1 MKKLFYAFMA
11 SGLIFASCSKTEV
24 VSPGTTNTPGASNL
38 GDLVIPSN
46 FNWSSSQK
54 GGLTVT
60 MNPDVPGFAAN
71 GQELWIVDDANN
83 NILDRAIINNNQ
95 AEFYYTIPQEKGSYK
110 LFLPAT
116 KDEMV
121 LSGSGN
127 VSFSVLTDIMGDSIA
142 LMARASNS
150 SGKKASGKTAGV
162 NLLVNGDMEVNDFGT
177 YSGGNSITNTG
188 RWFNYY
194 YNNRH
199 EWKNI
204 SGNRVYKAK
213 HNNGADVLQSVP
225 VTPGDLYTMSA
236 VTGGTFCYY
245 VYFKDANGGL
255 ISYVGYNPTNNIIN
269 ETGVVPANAAFAL
282 IYLHGAKNKWIDDV
296 VFSTESSVVDTDG
309 DGEPDDTDDYPN
321 DPARA
326 FTSYFPT
333 AGYQTLS
340 FEDLW
345 PAQGDFDMNDMVL
358 NTNVVYTS
366 DANNNRV
373 DATFTVVVEAVGAG
387 FSNGLA
393 IVFTDASKQP
403 IGSDIIGSVSGEAS
417 ADPDVENG
425 VIVFNNVYNAQTDY
439 YQNNGVGPSLPA
451 QTFTFTVNF
460 NSNAGSQAIIP
471 DIYIFRSND
480 RGLEIHLDGFLGTT
494 EANSAYYN
502 TVDDINGTY
511 STSTGL
517 PWALEVITP
526 NKSYKHPLEFID
538 ILLAYP
544 GFQGWAESE
553 GSSNQ
558 NWLDNPVVGNI
569 YGL

>member
-1 MKKLFYAFMA
+1 MKKILYAIMA
-11 SGLIFASCSKTEV
+11 FGIILASCSKTEV
-24 VSPGTTNTPGASNL
+24 VNPTNPTGATNL

-54 GGLTVT
+54 GGITVT
-60 MNPDVPGFAAN
+60 LNPDVPGFASE
-71 GQELWIVDDANN
+71 GQELWIVDNSN
-83 NILDRAIINNNQ
+83 NILDRSIISNDQ
-95 AEFYYTIPQEKGSYK
+95 AEFYYTIPQEKGSYR

-116 KDEMV
+116 KDEMP
-121 LSGSGN
+121 LTSSGN
-127 VSFSVLTDIMGDSIA
+127 ITFDVLTDILGDSIA
-142 LMARASNS
+142 LMNRASNS
-150 SGKKASGKTAGV
+150 GTNKKASKTAGV
-162 NLLVNGDMEVNDFGT
+162 NLLVNGDMEINDFGL
-177 YSGGNSITNTG
+177 YSGSNSHTHLG
-188 RWFNYY
+188 KWFNLYS
-194 YNNRH
+194 NSRH

-204 SGNRVYKAK
+204 SGNRVYYAK
-213 HNNGADVLQSVP
+213 SNNGADVIQSVP

-245 VYFKDANGGL
+245 VYFKDVNNNL

-269 ETGVVPANAAFAL
+269 ETGVVPANAAYAL
-282 IYLHGAKNKWIDDV
+282 IYLHGSKTKWIDDV
-296 VFSTESSVVDTDG
+296 VFSTDPSVVDSDN

-373 DATFTVVVEAVGAG
+373 DATFTVDVEAVGAG

-393 IVFTDASKQP
+393 IVFTDANKQP
-403 IGSDIIGSVSGEAS
+403 IAQNIISGVSGYAS
-417 ADPDVENG
+417 IDPDVTNG
-425 VIVFNNVYNAQTDY
+425 IIVFNNVYDAQSEY

-451 QTFTFTVNF
+451 ETFSFTVSF
-460 NSNAGSQAIIP
+460 NNNAGSQAIVP

-494 EANSAYYN
+494 KANTAYYN

-511 STSTGL
+511 TTDSGL

-538 ILLAYP
+538 ILVAYP
-544 GFQGWAESE
+544 SFQGWAESS
-553 GSSNQ
+553 GSANQ
-558 NWLDNPVVGNI
+558 DWLDLPVAGKI
-569 YGL
+569 FGQ